1 MKIVNK
7 KIQAII
13 FCGLD
18 GSGKTTQANK
28 ILDYLTNKK
37 IKSKYVWFRY
47 PNRLSIPFAIFLR
60 FLGISA
66 YPIPETRKKAGIK
79 NLFGH
84 STLQKIWKKIL
95 LMDFKFVSSYKVFQ
109 PIKSENLIILDRFV
123 IDTIVE
129 LTISFGENSIS
140 KSISIDFL
148 NLIPKNS
155 KIFFL
160 DIDPL
165 ISYQRNHEEAVEV
178 LKLKKSLYLELFKS
192 IDVNVIDG
200 NKPIDVIHNT
210 IKEKLNI
217 F

>member
-1 MKIVNK
+1 MTVKF
-7 KIQAII
+7 QTII

-18 GSGKTTQANK
+18 GSGKSTQALK
-28 ILDYLTNKK
+28 LLDYLKDKK
-37 IKSKYVWFRY
+37 IKSKYVWLRY

-60 FLGISA
+60 FFGFSA
-66 YPIPETRKKAGIK
+66 YPISETRKKAGIK
-79 NLFGH
+79 NLFAH
-84 STLQKIWKKIL
+84 STLQKIWEKIL

-109 PIKSENLIILDRFV
+109 PIKNENLIILDRFV
-123 IDTIVE
+123 IDAIVE
-129 LTISFGENSIS
+129 LIISFGENSIS

-165 ISYQRNHEEAVEV
+165 ISYQRNHEEDVEV
-178 LKLKKSLYLELFKS
+178 LKLKRSLYLELFKS

-200 NKPIDVIHNT
+200 NKSIDVIHNI
-210 IKEKLNI
+210 IKEKLNL